1 MEKQSSWIDHYTVRS
16 YEVDV
21 NHTIQLSVLC
31 NFLQESAWHHAENLG
46 YGYFTLSEKRKM
58 WVLTKMVLKI
68 DRLPVWDETVSVE
81 TWPKGTERLF
91 ALRDFS
97 VKDTEKHEI
106 IAATSFWLLL
116 DADSRRPMKLE
127 TFREEIPLSENRHAV
142 QQKYSKTEGI
152 TETGGDLPADR
163 LTVRYSELDQN
174 NHVNNVHYIRWFV
187 DSYTPDFLAKHKI
200 DYFEIHYLNE
210 ALYQDDLE
218 VRTQMAEGGVTRY
231 RHEVRR
237 TVDQSVLCR
246 GTIAWSLL

>member
-1 MEKQSSWIDHYTVRS
+1 MEMQSSWIDHYAVRS

-31 NFLQESAWHHAENLG
+31 NFLQGSAWHHAENLG
-46 YGYFTLSEKRKM
+46 YGYFALSEKRKM
-58 WVLTKMVLKI
+58 WVLTKMVLNI
-68 DRLPVWDETVSVE
+68 NRLPVWDETVSVE

-127 TFREEIPLSENRHAV
+127 TFKKEIPLSEN
-142 QQKYSKTEGI
+142 
-152 TETGGDLPADR
+152 
-163 LTVRYSELDQN
+163 
-174 NHVNNVHYIRWFV
+174 
-187 DSYTPDFLAKHKI
+187 
-200 DYFEIHYLNE
+200 
-210 ALYQDDLE
+210 
-218 VRTQMAEGGVTRY
+218 

-246 GTIAWSLL
+246 GAIAWSLL